1 MYIYNVYILYIFF
14 HYGLSQESEYSSPC
28 YTVLECVVTQ
38 LCLTLGYPRTVAHKA
53 PLSVGLSRQEY
64 WSGLLFPS
72 LGNLTSIIPS
82 AKSDSF
88 ISCHPI
94 RVGIFGTAL
103 CASIDLVCLWKKV
116 SSGSLYTAILWLEF
130 HFLLKWSF
138 LKSHHYKLQC
148 H

>member
-1 MYIYNVYILYIFF
+1 MYCVM
-14 HYGLSQESEYSSPC
+14 C
-28 YTVLECVVTQ
+28 VLGHSAGSDPATS
-38 LCLTLGYPRTVAHKA
+38 RTIAHQA
-53 PLSVGLSRQEY
+53 PLSMGLSRQEY

-72 LGNLTSIIPS
+72 LGDLTSIIPS

-138 LKSHHYKLQC
+138 LKSHHFIIFINSNVIKIFSTFKKYLL
-148 H
+148 